1 MAKQSVLNQPQPQR
15 GLTFDDVWAALMET
29 RAHQEETALELKETG
44 RLVKELTKNMGGL
57 NNRMGD
63 IVEQLVSSGILIR
76 FKELGYTFDK
86 MSRNT
91 VVIGPNG
98 DRREV
103 DMELHNGQDIM
114 LIEIKAKPAIDDIDD
129 HAERIT
135 FLKNL
140 GKYQENNVY
149 GAIAGAVFPA
159 NVKTYALKSG
169 FYVIEQSGDTMRIE
183 TLGGTF
189 KGKKW

>member
-1 MAKQSVLNQPQPQR
+1 MAKQSVLNQPQR

-29 RAHQEETALELKETG
+29 RAHQEETG

-57 NNRMGD
+57 NNRMGEL
-63 IVEQLVSSGILIR
+63 VEHLVSSGILNR

-86 MSRNT
+86 MSRDT

-103 DMELHNGQDIM
+103 DMELHNGRDIM
-114 LIEIKAKPAIDDIDD
+114 LIEIKAKPAMDDIDD

-140 GKYQENNVY
+140 GKYQDNNVY

-169 FYVIEQSGDTMRIE
+169 FYVIEQSGDTVRIE